1 MSQNIPEKI
10 QVCDNFIALK
20 LPQDE
25 LLGEDSDGYCL
36 ELCIEFIKSYKENC
50 SLSIVFNRLIIACQ
64 KMQPKPD
71 GFDDES
77 DILEREFNDEPPFID
92 IKLDMGSIYK
102 FIKSFQSNLC
112 GILVINHG
120 EKDSHAIA
128 MVGIP
133 NTENAFSY
141 MYDPNIGVI
150 FAPPRGIGLAFHC
163 IQSMY
168 TVNSMIF
175 YDLS

>member
-1 MSQNIPEKI
+1 
-10 QVCDNFIALK
+10 
-20 LPQDE
+20 
-25 LLGEDSDGYCL
+25 
-36 ELCIEFIKSYKENC
+36 
-50 SLSIVFNRLIIACQ
+50 
-64 KMQPKPD
+64 
-71 GFDDES
+71 
-77 DILEREFNDEPPFID
+77 
-92 IKLDMGSIYK
+92 
-102 FIKSFQSNLC
+102 
-112 GILVINHG
+112 
-120 EKDSHAIA
+120 

-150 FAPPRGIGLAFHC
+150 FVPPGGIGLAFHC

>member
-1 MSQNIPEKI
+1 M
-10 QVCDNFIALK
+10 
-20 LPQDE
+20 
-25 LLGEDSDGYCL
+25 
-36 ELCIEFIKSYKENC
+36 
-50 SLSIVFNRLIIACQ
+50 SIVFDRLIIACQ
-64 KMQPKPD
+64 KIQPKPD

-77 DILEREFNDEPPFID
+77 DILEREFNDAPSFID
-92 IKLDMGSIYK
+92 IKLDMKSIYE
-102 FIKSFQSNLC
+102 FMKSFQNNLC
-112 GILVINHG
+112 GILVINQG
-120 EKDSHAIA
+120 KKDSHAIA
-128 MVGIP
+128 MAGIP

-150 FAPPRGIGLAFHC
+150 FVPPGGIGLAFHC